1 MADFTVVRPNKVQ
14 VDTII
19 QLLQQAGTSF
29 ENMTLYLAALADKSD
44 GLHFKHWSS
53 VQGLV
58 RAGLHLKIFDQYSQ
72 FTVDRVTSVNAT
84 TNDQSLAVTV
94 DMDTFEAA
102 MGEAINGAYEF
113 IYDGVAWKYND
124 NAVELSTYGISLTG
138 TPAADDIIVIHETS
152 AEILYDVLGCDY
164 DIPAD
169 GNFEHSM
176 TICVHDMQQNGVLAY
191 KKPQALIY
199 VDPEKFPT
207 GLAAGTTY
215 GVTLLNGCYDAT
227 TKEDGIYTITPGTA
241 IPAGGAIR
249 HSAMGVYQSDASN
262 YNKER
267 ILAGTWTTYDTI
279 ANGRVAIE
287 TGIATGEGDG
297 SETSL
302 GTCTAENITL
312 RSDAHCNLT
321 RRNAYGS
328 NNYFESDE
336 RMWMNSDGTALADWF
351 EFKSV
356 FDLPATAAIPGYLHG
371 IDPSLVKVIGKVR
384 KRTYLH
390 SADRSD
396 SSVKYVDSEEFIF
409 PLSMTEVGFGA
420 NDGVY
425 EGPVSAAGVVT
436 QTPYPYY
443 ANASNAD
450 RIKYQGGTARSWWLR
465 SPYPSTAYSVRNVT
479 SSGALNYD
487 YAYVTHGAVSAC
499 AIV

>member
-113 IYDGVAWKYND
+113 IYDGAAWKYND

-169 GNFEHSM
+169 GNLEHSM

-191 KKPQALIY
+191 KKPQALFY
-199 VDPEKFPT
+199 VNPSVYPD

-215 GVTLLNGCYDAT
+215 AITLLNGAYNASTDQ
-227 TKEDGIYTITPGTA
+227 DGTYEFTPSVA

-249 HSAMGVYQSDASN
+249 HTAIGNSESN
-262 YNKER
+262 GYSTDQ
-267 ILAGTWTTYDTI
+267 IVAGTFVSYDTI
-279 ANGRVAIE
+279 ENERVQLEA
-287 TGIATGEGDG
+287 GIACTLNNA
-297 SETSL
+297 STATNL
-302 GTCTAENITL
+302 GTFTAENVTL
-312 RSDAHCNLT
+312 RSSVDCNLT
-321 RRNAYGS
+321 RRSRYGS

-336 RMWMNSDGTALADWF
+336 RMWMNSDGAALADWF

-396 SSVKYVDSEEFIF
+396 SSVKYVDTEEMVF

-450 RIKYQGGTARSWWLR
+450 RIKYQGGTARAWWLR
-465 SPYPSTAYSVRNVT
+465 SPNPSHADYVRNVL
-479 SSGALNYD
+479 SSGALSN
-487 YAYVTHGAVSAC
+487 ANAHNTNGAVSAC